1 MGATIYSGDE
11 MGLRSDHVTG
21 TNYAPVDQTP
31 VVRATGQQFGCSC
44 GRLVFHVF
52 HGTFRAPTF
61 VDVIRRRRQQAGSKP
76 AASRQQGLSHRRR
89 ASGASFACREGLW
102 RRPRRRQPLDSL
114 PGYCPELNPEERPN
128 QDVETNALGK
138 RRPQNRADMM
148 TAVRLP

>member
-61 VDVIRRRRQQAGSKP
+61 VDVIRCRRRQAGSKVYLIADGHP
-76 AASRQQGLSHRRR
+76 VPRSRVAKDFGAAHADDNRLIQ
-89 ASGASFACREGLW
+89 
-102 RRPRRRQPLDSL
+102 L